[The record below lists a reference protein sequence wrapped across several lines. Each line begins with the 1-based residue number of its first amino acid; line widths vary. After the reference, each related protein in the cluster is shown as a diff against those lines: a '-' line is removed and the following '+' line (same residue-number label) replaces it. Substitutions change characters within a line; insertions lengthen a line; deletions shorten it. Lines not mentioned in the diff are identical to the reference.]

1 MNPHLGPARYCPHS
15 AYVSLVLYTAHLTN
29 TLHLARDL
37 YYKGIR
43 GGYEPAPGPSSILPA
58 FHPCLS
64 RPQHGTSHKHTT
76 SRKRTET
83 CIIKGFTVAMNSHL
97 GPARYYPHSA
107 YVTLMLYTAHLTNTL
122 HLARD
127 LYYKGIHGGYEPAPG
142 PSSILPAFRLCFSRA
157 LHGTSHKHT
166 TSRKRTE
173 TCIIKGF
180 TVAMNPHLGPA
191 RYFPHSASVSLVPYT
206 APLTNSNRY
215 NVCSAMYITAH
226 SSS

>member
-15 AYVSLVLYTAHLTN
+15 TPVSLVPNTAPLTN
-29 TLHLARDL
+29 TLHLAR
-37 YYKGIR
+37 
-43 GGYEPAPGPSSILPA
+43 
-58 FHPCLS
+58 
-64 RPQHGTSHKHTT
+64 
-76 SRKRTET
+76 
-83 CIIKGFTVAMNSHL
+83 
-97 GPARYYPHSA
+97 
-107 YVTLMLYTAHLTNTL
+107 
-122 HLARD
+122 
-127 LYYKGIHGGYEPAPG
+127 GIHGGYEPAPG